1 MEGTTVKTMKT
12 DVVVIACGPSGL
24 AAAIAAAENGQSV
37 IALEKAMNTG
47 GAANM
52 GMGPLG
58 LNTTVQREEL
68 SSVTVEKA
76 FEMFMTYTHWRVDAN
91 LVKQYF
97 EKSGDTIAW
106 LQDMG
111 VEFYKASRYFPGSEA
126 TWHIVKPESGKP
138 GPRAAATMI
147 KRMTERAVA
156 LGVQILFETAGDHL
170 IKQDGKITGV
180 IAKTKTGEEIQIN
193 CSAAIICTGGFGFNE
208 KLVREKTGYIYDKD
222 FFGFRIPGLV
232 GDGMRMAQEV
242 GGGTTDIQMELAI
255 SLPGDHLTESV
266 RAAFNQ
272 PNLLVNYQG
281 ERFYNEELFEN
292 CTFAANA
299 VNIQKGRCGIM
310 ILDENIKR
318 QYVRHGVDVQSMV
331 LNRSNCEGFDEDLEN
346 AIENGNPYVFK
357 ADTLEELAEK
367 AGIEVKTFLKT
378 VETYNY
384 YCDTHDEQFG
394 KRADYLKP
402 IVRAPFYAAKFF
414 PGAYGTLGGIKI
426 NHYTE
431 VLTPDFD
438 PIPGL
443 YAAGTDT
450 CTIYGDSYMFLLP
463 GNTMGYA
470 LNTGRMAGENAAA
483 YVKSINR
490 KTSELS
496 FCR

>member
-1 MEGTTVKTMKT
+1 MKTMQA

-24 AAAIAAAENGQSV
+24 AAAISAAENNCSV

-58 LNTTVQREEL
+58 LGTSIQREEL

-76 FEMFMTYTHWRVDAN
+76 FNMFMNYTHWRVDAN
-91 LVKQYF
+91 LVKKYF
-97 EKSGDTIAW
+97 EKSADTIAW

-111 VEFYKASRYFPGSEA
+111 VEFYKAARYFPGSEP

-147 KRMTERAVA
+147 KRMTERATK
-156 LGVQILFETAGDHL
+156 LGVKILFQTAGDHIL
-170 IKQDGKITGV
+170 TEDGHVCGV
-180 IAKTKTGEEIQIN
+180 AAKTKAGEDIHIA
-193 CSAAIICTGGFGFNE
+193 CKAAVICTGGFGDNAE
-208 KLVREKTGYIYDKD
+208 LVHEKTGYTYGKD
-222 FFGFRIPGLV
+222 FFGFRIPGLI

-242 GGGTTDIQMELAI
+242 GGATTDIQMELAV
-255 SLPGDHLTESV
+255 SV
-266 RAAFNQ
+266 AGEHMSDPIRAAFNQ
-272 PNLLVNYQG
+272 PNLLVNLEG
-281 ERFYNEELFEN
+281 ERFFNEEMFEN
-292 CTFAANA
+292 TTFAANA

-310 ILDENIKR
+310 VIDDAIKQLYIKR
-318 QYVRHGVDVQSMV
+318 GVDVQSLV
-331 LNRSNCEGFDEDLEN
+331 LNLSNIEGFDEDVKVALES
-346 AIENGNPYVFK
+346 GNPYLYK
-357 ADTLEELAEK
+357 ADTLEDLADQ
-367 AGIEVKTFLKT
+367 AGIQKETFLRT
-378 VETYNY
+378 VKIYNHYCGTY
-384 YCDTHDEQFG
+384 DAQFG
-394 KRADYLKP
+394 KREAYLKP
-402 IVRAPFYAAKFF
+402 IGQAPFYATKFF

-431 VLTPDFD
+431 VINKEYE

-470 LNTGRMAGENAAA
+470 LNSGRMAGENSAD
-483 YVKSINR
+483 YIKSQND
-490 KTSELS
+490 
-496 FCR
+496 

>member
-1 MEGTTVKTMKT
+1 MKTMKA
-12 DVVVIACGPSGL
+12 DVTVIACGPSGL
-24 AAAIAAAENGQSV
+24 AAAITAAENGQSV

-58 LNTTVQREEL
+58 LNTSVQREQL
-68 SSVTVEKA
+68 STVTVDKA
-76 FEMFMTYTHWRVDAN
+76 FNMFMNYTHWRVDAN

-97 EKSGDTIAW
+97 EKSADTISW

-111 VEFYKASRYFPGSEA
+111 VEFFKASKYFPGSEP

-147 KRMTERAVA
+147 KRMTERATA
-156 LGVQILFETAGDHL
+156 LGVNILFQTYGDHIL
-170 IKQDGKITGV
+170 MENGKVAGV
-180 IAKTKTGEEIQIN
+180 LAKTNSGEDIKIV
-193 CSAAIICTGGFGFNE
+193 CKAAIICTGGFGFNE
-208 KLVREKTGYIYDKD
+208 QLVHEKTGFTYDKD

-232 GDGMRMAQEV
+232 GDGMRMATEV
-242 GGGTTDIQMELAI
+242 GAGTTDIQMELAV
-255 SLPGDHLTESV
+255 SQAGEHLTEAV

-272 PNLLVNYQG
+272 PNLLVNLEG
-281 ERFYNEELFEN
+281 ERFFNEEMFEN

-299 VNIQKGRCGIM
+299 VNIQKGRCGVMVI
-310 ILDENIKR
+310 DDAIKR
-318 QYVRHGVDVQSMV
+318 LYIKRGVDVQSMV
-331 LNRSNCEGFDEDLEN
+331 LNRSNCDGFDADFDN
-346 AIENGNPYVFK
+346 ALANGNPYIYK

-367 AGIEVKTFLKT
+367 AGIHVKTFLRT
-378 VETYNY
+378 VETYNH
-384 YCDTHDEQFG
+384 YCETYDAQFG

-402 IVRAPFYAAKFF
+402 IVKAPFYASKFF
-414 PGAYGTLGGIKI
+414 PGAYGTLGGIKV
-426 NHYTE
+426 NHYME
-431 VLTPDFD
+431 VITPDFD

-470 LNTGRMAGENAAA
+470 LNSGRMAGENAADYIKHDSSA
-483 YVKSINR
+483 
-490 KTSELS
+490 L
-496 FCR
+496 